1 MSHDQ
6 LSTLRVSTD
15 TGPTARGYEVY
26 YWMSVSSTTT
36 QTASG
41 TSTAVR
47 SITNA
52 DSPIWQLVSYITTA
66 FSWFKYF
73 LSSISSFRL
82 LLFWPVPILLYLFA
96 PVIVFSQLVVTIF
109 FFAPYKSI
117 LYLLDAF
124 YPLYVLAGVACITG
138 GVLGIAGRELSRL
151 LVYLLQ
157 DRTEETRRRSKGK
170 TVNFSNLDD

>member
-1 MSHDQ
+1 
-6 LSTLRVSTD
+6 
-15 TGPTARGYEVY
+15 
-26 YWMSVSSTTT
+26 MSVTSSTAT
-36 QTASG
+36 QTATG
-41 TSTAVR
+41 TSTAIR

-52 DSPIWQLVSYITTA
+52 GSPISQLISYITIA

-73 LSSISSFRL
+73 SGFISSFHL

-96 PVIVFSQLVVTIF
+96 PVVVFSHIVVTTF

-117 LYLLDAF
+117 IYLLDAF

-138 GVLGIAGRELSRL
+138 GVLGIAGRELSQL

-157 DRTEETRRRSKGK
+157 VRTEETTRTQKGK
-170 TVNFSNLDD
+170 GKKVNFLD

>member
-1 MSHDQ
+1 
-6 LSTLRVSTD
+6 
-15 TGPTARGYEVY
+15 
-26 YWMSVSSTTT
+26 MSVASSTAT

-41 TSTAVR
+41 TSTAVQ

-52 DSPIWQLVSYITTA
+52 GSPISQLFSYITTA
-66 FSWFKYF
+66 FSESWFKYF
-73 LSSISSFRL
+73 SSSISFFRL
-82 LLFWPVPILLYLFA
+82 LLFWPVPILLYVFA
-96 PVIVFSQLVVTIF
+96 PVVVFSGLFVTTF
-109 FFAPYKSI
+109 FFVPYKSI

-157 DRTEETRRRSKGK
+157 VRTTEVTTRKGK
-170 TVNFSNLDD
+170 GKQVNFLN

>member
-1 MSHDQ
+1 
-6 LSTLRVSTD
+6 
-15 TGPTARGYEVY
+15 
-26 YWMSVSSTTT
+26 MSVASSTAT
-36 QTASG
+36 QTATG
-41 TSTAVR
+41 TATAVR

-52 DSPIWQLVSYITTA
+52 GSPILQLISYITTA

-73 LSSISSFRL
+73 SSSISFFRL

-96 PVIVFSQLVVTIF
+96 PVVVFSNIVLTIF

-117 LYLLDAF
+117 LYLLDAL

-138 GVLGIAGRELSRL
+138 GVLGIAGREFSQL

-157 DRTEETRRRSKGK
+157 VRTEETTTRKGK
-170 TVNFSNLDD
+170 GKKVNFLN

>member
-6 LSTLRVSTD
+6 FRVLSSLQLKKP
-15 TGPTARGYEVY
+15 TGNG
-26 YWMSVSSTTT
+26 MSASSTAT
-36 QTASG
+36 QTG
-41 TSTAVR
+41 TSIA
-47 SITNA
+47 NA
-52 DSPIWQLVSYITTA
+52 DSPILQLISYITTA

-73 LSSISSFRL
+73 LSYISSFRL

-96 PVIVFSQLVVTIF
+96 PVIVFSELVVTVF
-109 FFAPYKSI
+109 FFAPYRSI

-151 LVYLLQ
+151 LVYLSQ
-157 DRTEETRRRSKGK
+157 VRFEETTRKSKGK
-170 TVNFSNLDD
+170 KVNFSD